1 MAKKHKSAVF
11 WRRKKPSTKHDIRLL
26 RPSHLKKGKRFETW
40 KDAHG
45 ESERSEALLG
55 STLEAKILAN
65 CRSGTSCDNTFCPIC
80 ARRFRR
86 RFIGELLRIT
96 ENETRPVH
104 VLTILLEAADR
115 KAISD
120 LDFRRHSHNLRK
132 RLERSGLKDV
142 LVIGGVEIVYRA
154 KVRKWVLHI
163 NLVIIGGKSAAIR
176 KFEKTYDSSDIERPV
191 LTVKLKD
198 LPEQLSYVLK
208 FTTYHRPFAQRGGT
222 KSRALPLNKSEHTAL
237 VQWMGQRKFTD
248 FLFLYNARRKGS
260 LITVSG
266 RHRKVRS

>member
-1 MAKKHKSAVF
+1 MAKKLTGTVF

-26 RPSHLKKGKRFETW
+26 RPLQLKTGKRFETW
-40 KDAHG
+40 KDTHK
-45 ESERSEALLG
+45 ESVRSEALLG
-55 STLEAKILAN
+55 STPEAKILAK
-65 CRSGTSCDNTFCPIC
+65 CRMGSSCENTFCPVC

-86 RFIGELLRIT
+86 WFIGELLRIA
-96 ENETRPVH
+96 ENETRHVR

-120 LDFRRHSHNLRK
+120 LDFRSHSHILRK
-132 RLERSGLKDV
+132 RLERAGLGEA

-154 KVRKWVLHI
+154 NVRKWVLHI
-163 NLVIIGGKSAAIR
+163 NLVIIGGKSTAIR

-191 LTVKLKD
+191 LTVKLND

-208 FTTYHRPFAQRGGT
+208 FTTYHRPFAQRGGV

-248 FLFLYNARRKGS
+248 FLFLYNARREGS
-260 LITVSG
+260 MITVAG
-266 RHRKVRS
+266 RHRTAQG